1 MTSNPVFY
9 PLLLAVLLLACLIIH
24 VWRTRLGDGNLL
36 CMAPPSGS
44 SDSVAAYDLNRDQFT

>member
-1 MTSNPVFY
+1 MTSNPVFN

-44 SDSVAAYDLNRDQFT
+44 SDSVAAYDI